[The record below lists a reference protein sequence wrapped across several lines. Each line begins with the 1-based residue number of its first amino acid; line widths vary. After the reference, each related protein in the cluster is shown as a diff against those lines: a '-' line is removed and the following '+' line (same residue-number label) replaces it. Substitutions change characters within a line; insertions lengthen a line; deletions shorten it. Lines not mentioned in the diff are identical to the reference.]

1 MKAILEIASNAQMHR
16 RALETARKLASGKK
30 AQAADL
36 HIGFESAAQL
46 FAELT
51 AERLRTLETLRRDGV
66 QSIYALAKTL
76 GRNYSNV
83 HGDISRLISL
93 GLVERDGDGVRAPF
107 DELEIHVPLL
117 AQAA

>member
-1 MKAILEIASNAQMHR
+1 MKAILEIASNEQMHR
-16 RALETARKLASGKK
+16 RALEAARNLARRK

-36 HIGFESAAQL
+36 HIGFEGAAHL
-46 FAELT
+46 FGELT
-51 AERLRTLETLRRDGV
+51 AERLRTLETLRREGA

-83 HGDISRLISL
+83 HGDVSRLMAL
-93 GLVERDGDGVRAPF
+93 GLVEREDNGVRAPF